1 MLCWPELIE
10 ISPLLSQGDRMAD
23 AAPSK
28 KKKKKQ
34 AASAPPEIPFSSSQG
49 PRTLSVD
56 IGGTGV
62 KTMLLDEQGKP
73 LTDRLRAKTP
83 DPATPKAIIAIITDF
98 AKQLG
103 DFDRVSVGF
112 PGVVKKGVVYTAA
125 NLDKK
130 WVDFS
135 FADELS
141 KALGK
146 PVRVGNDAVVQGLGG
161 VSGIGVEMVLTLGT
175 GMGAGLYIN
184 GVPIP
189 SLEMGHHPFRNG
201 KTYED
206 FLGRRALAKEGR
218 KKWNKRLAEAIDQ
231 LYRVFYY
238 DRLYIGG
245 GNAAKITIK
254 LPKNAKVISNEDG
267 ILGGI
272 KLWELNLDE

>member
-1 MLCWPELIE
+1 M
-10 ISPLLSQGDRMAD
+10 SDGTS
-23 AAPSK
+23 SK

-34 AASAPPEIPFSSSQG
+34 SGPPAETAPPSGQG
-49 PRTLSVD
+49 VRTLAVD

-62 KTMLLDEQGKP
+62 KTMLLDDLGKP

-83 DPATPKAIIAIITDF
+83 NPATPKAVIALIADF
-98 AKQLG
+98 AKELG
-103 DFDRVSVGF
+103 QFDRVSVGF
-112 PGVVKKGVVYTAA
+112 PGVIKKGVVYTAA

-130 WVDFS
+130 WVEFP

-141 KALGK
+141 KELGK
-146 PVRVGNDAVVQGLGG
+146 PVRVANDAVVQGLGG
-161 VSGIGVEMVLTLGT
+161 VSGMGVELVITLGT
-175 GMGAGLYIN
+175 GMGAALYLD

-206 FLGRRALAKEGR
+206 NLGRRALAKEGR
-218 KKWNKRLAEAIDQ
+218 KKWNKRLHEAIDQ

-238 DRLYIGG
+238 DRLFIGG

-254 LPKNAKVISNEDG
+254 LPKNAKIISNEDG

-272 KLWELNLDE
+272 KLWERDLDEMRQ

>member
-1 MLCWPELIE
+1 
-10 ISPLLSQGDRMAD
+10 MAD

-34 AASAPPEIPFSSSQG
+34 ASIAASEAASPSTG
-49 PRTLSVD
+49 GDRTLAID

-62 KTMLLDEQGKP
+62 KAMLLDELGKP

-83 DPATPKAIIAIITDF
+83 DPSTPKAITAIITDF
-98 AKQLG
+98 AKELG
-103 DFDRVSVGF
+103 EFRRVSVGF
-112 PGVVKKGVVYTAA
+112 PGVIKKGVVYTAA

-130 WVDFS
+130 WIEYP
-135 FADELS
+135 FAESLS
-141 KALGK
+141 NELGK
-146 PVRVGNDAVVQGLGG
+146 PVRLANDAVVQGLGA
-161 VSGIGVEMVLTLGT
+161 VSGIGVELVITLGT
-175 GMGAGLYIN
+175 GMGSALYLD

-201 KTYED
+201 KSYED
-206 FLGRRALAKEGR
+206 ELGRRALAKEGR
-218 KKWNKRLAEAIDQ
+218 KKWNKRLREAIDQ
-231 LYRVFYY
+231 LYRLFYY

-245 GNAAKITIK
+245 GNAAKISIK

-272 KLWELNLDE
+272 KLWERNLDELRQ

>member
-1 MLCWPELIE
+1 
-10 ISPLLSQGDRMAD
+10 MAD
-23 AAPSK
+23 AAPS

-34 AASAPPEIPFSSSQG
+34 AASAPPEIAFDSDQG
-49 PRTLSVD
+49 PRTLAVD
-56 IGGTGV
+56 IGGSGV

-73 LTDRLRAKTP
+73 LTDRLRGKTP
-83 DPATPKAIIAIITDF
+83 DPSTPKAIIAMIADF
-98 AKQLG
+98 AKELG
-103 DFDRVSVGF
+103 EFDRVSVGF
-112 PGVVKKGVVYTAA
+112 PGVIKKGVVYTAA

-130 WVDFS
+130 WVEFP

-141 KALGK
+141 KQLGK
-146 PVRVGNDAVVQGLGG
+146 PVRVANDAVVQGMGG
-161 VSGIGVEMVLTLGT
+161 VSGIGVEMVITLGT
-175 GMGAGLYIN
+175 GMGAGLYID
-184 GVPIP
+184 GIPIP

-206 FLGRRALAKEGR
+206 YLGRRALAKEGR

-254 LPKNAKVISNEDG
+254 LPQNARVISNEEG

-272 KLWELNLDE
+272 KLWERNLDE

>member
-1 MLCWPELIE
+1 MP
-10 ISPLLSQGDRMAD
+10 D

-28 KKKKKQ
+28 KKKKQ
-34 AASAPPEIPFSSSQG
+34 AVSTKPDTPPTTGQG
-49 PRTLSVD
+49 LRTLSVD

-62 KTMLLDEQGKP
+62 KTMLLDEVGKP

-83 DPATPKAIIAIITDF
+83 NPATPKAIIAIIADF

-103 DFDRVSVGF
+103 EYDRVSVGF
-112 PGVVKKGVVYTAA
+112 PGVIKKGVVYTAA

-130 WVDFS
+130 WVEFPL
-135 FADELS
+135 ADELS
-141 KALGK
+141 KELGK
-146 PVRVGNDAVVQGLGG
+146 PVRVANDAVVQGLGG

-175 GMGAGLYIN
+175 GMGAGLYID

-206 FLGRRALAKEGR
+206 CLGRHALAREGR

-245 GNAAKITIK
+245 GNAAKITTK
-254 LPKNAKVISNEDG
+254 LPKNARTISNQDG

-272 KLWELNLDE
+272 KLWERDLDELRQ